1 VTVSLS
7 RYAPEMKRDHWQQE
21 IARLDPET
29 EFEQIAR
36 IVAMYE
42 FPWDSQQALSFAL
55 FRTYA
60 VPSIGR
66 LLFDTGEFTGAVQ
79 KRHDDTAILLEAI
92 AERGMESPDGR
103 AGVRRINQMHGS
115 YDISNDDMRY
125 VLSTFVVTPVRWI
138 ERYGWRRGTDA
149 ERTAA
154 VRYYQRLGRLMG
166 IQDIPDDFRGFADL
180 MDAYERDTYVFDPKA
195 RAVADATL
203 DLFVTF
209 YPRLLRPA
217 MKRFSIAL
225 LDDHLR
231 AAFDYPEPSRLL
243 VRLAHGSLA
252 ARGRL
257 VALFPPRRKPKL
269 VRDTH
274 RVRSYPGGF
283 MIERLGTFP
292 ETMAERE
299 GSHRDAR

>member
-1 VTVSLS
+1 
-7 RYAPEMKRDHWQQE
+7 MKRDYWQQE

-29 EFEQIAR
+29 EFEEIAR
-36 IVAMYE
+36 LVAMYE

-60 VPSIGR
+60 VPSIGQ
-66 LLFDTGEFTGAVQ
+66 LLYDTGEFTGAVQ
-79 KRHDDTAILLEAI
+79 KRHDDTAILLETI
-92 AERGMESPDGR
+92 AEKGMESSEGR
-103 AGVRRINQMHGS
+103 AGVRRMNQMHGS

-125 VLSTFVVTPVRWI
+125 VLATFVVTPVRWI
-138 ERYGWRRGTDA
+138 ERYGWRTGTDD

-166 IQDIPDDFRGFADL
+166 INEIPADYQGFADL
-180 MDAYERDTYVFDPKA
+180 MDAYERDKYVFDPKA

-209 YPRLLRPA
+209 YPRPLRPV
-217 MKRFSIAL
+217 MRRFSIAL

-231 AAFDYPEPSRLL
+231 AAFDYPKPSPLL
-243 VRLAHGSLA
+243 VRLAHGSLV
-252 ARGRL
+252 ARGKLIRF
-257 VALFPPRRKPKL
+257 FPPRRKPTFL
-269 VRDTH
+269 RDTH

-283 MIERLGTFP
+283 MIEKLGTFP
-292 ETMAERE
+292 ASMP
-299 GSHRDAR
+299 RDPVEAVDSQPRDV

>member
-1 VTVSLS
+1 
-7 RYAPEMKRDHWQQE
+7 MKRDYWQQQ

-29 EFEQIAR
+29 DFEQIAR
-36 IVAMYE
+36 IVAMHE

-66 LLFDTGEFTGAVQ
+66 LLYDTGEFTGSVQ

-92 AERGMESPDGR
+92 AEKGMESPEGR
-103 AGVRRINQMHGS
+103 AGVRRMNQMHGS

-125 VLSTFVVTPVRWI
+125 VLATFVVTPVRWI
-138 ERYGWRRGTDA
+138 ERYGWREGTAA

-166 IQDIPDDFRGFADL
+166 ISDIPADFEAFSEL
-180 MDAYERDTYVFDPKA
+180 MDAYEREKFVFDPKA

-209 YPRLLRPA
+209 YPRLLRPV
-217 MKRFSIAL
+217 MRRFSIAL

-231 AAFDYPEPSRLL
+231 AAFDYPEPSRLMS
-243 VRLAHGSLA
+243 RITHGSLV

-257 VALFPPRRKPKL
+257 IRFFPPRRKPAL
-269 VRDTH
+269 LRNTH

-283 MIERLGTFP
+283 MIEKLGTFP
-292 ETMAERE
+292 ASMPQDPTAAGAERE
-299 GSHRDAR
+299 GSGGVAR